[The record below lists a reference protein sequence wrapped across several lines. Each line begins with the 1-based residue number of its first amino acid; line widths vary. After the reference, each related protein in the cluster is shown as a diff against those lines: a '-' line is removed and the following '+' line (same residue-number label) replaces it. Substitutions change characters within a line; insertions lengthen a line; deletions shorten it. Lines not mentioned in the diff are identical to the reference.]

1 MDRAERIETEWTAE
15 AFLETDQRAFGSAWR
30 YELVDGQII
39 AHAAPAPD
47 HGAIIAGL
55 TAALVR
61 QRRQISASARR
72 QSCRSKQRLR
82 ACSIQQN
89 EALIVEQALSRLR
102 GHPDRCRPEAGSG
115 AVPKRKQRNTA
126 RIPDV
131 MIRYRGGN
139 PRVTFEVLSPSDLK
153 NPRAFDRK
161 RKDLQDVEG
170 VQEIIEIYQTETLIH
185 AYRRDPKGEWVFES
199 LREITDTLN
208 LPSVGISVPL
218 AEIYEF
224 TTPAYDE

>member
-1 MDRAERIETEWTAE
+1 MDSAERSETEWTAE
-15 AFLETDQRAFGSAWR
+15 AFLETDQRAFGNAWR

-47 HGAIIAGL
+47 HGAILSGL
-55 TAALVR
+55 IAAL
-61 QRRQISASARR
+61 A
-72 QSCRSKQRLR
+72 
-82 ACSIQQN
+82 N
-89 EALIVEQALSRLR
+89 RLR
-102 GHPDRCRPEAGSG
+102 GHPDGCRPEVGSG

-126 RIPDV
+126 RIPDA
-131 MIRYRGGN
+131 MIRCRGGN

-170 VQEIIEIYQTETLIH
+170 VQEIIEIYQTETLIN
-185 AYRRDPKGEWVFES
+185 AYRRDAKGEWVFES
-199 LREITDTLN
+199 LREVTDTLN
-208 LPSVGISVPL
+208 LPSVGITVPL
-218 AEIYEF
+218 TEIYEF

>member
-1 MDRAERIETEWTAE
+1 VDRAERIETEWTAE

-55 TAALVR
+55 TAALV
-61 QRRQISASARR
+61 
-72 QSCRSKQRLR
+72 
-82 ACSIQQN
+82 
-89 EALIVEQALSRLR
+89 SRLR

-126 RIPDV
+126 CIPDV
-131 MIRYRGGN
+131 MIRCRGGN